1 MISPDATVVCC
12 CVLAGALYGL
22 LGSVAILRRQ
32 ALRGDVLAHAAWP
45 GVLIAFALTLDRDPI
60 ILATGALFTALF
72 ASFCIHYLEARFP
85 RLRGDGAPALILT
98 GFFAAGTV
106 AWSLIQRN
114 IEGVGQAGL
123 KSFLLGQ
130 AAAVQWPDAW
140 LLLSVFSISLIFMFC
155 FWRDMTL
162 ILFDREQAVL
172 LGRNAFIIE
181 LILDI
186 LLSMAVVSGLTIVG
200 VVVLS
205 ALLVAVPLAAR
216 PFALRLPHFFSL
228 STLLGGLI
236 GLTTPLVVTFL
247 ENTLAQDSKGVP
259 TGPVF
264 VLLASFLA
272 FLSLWIQLW
281 CVNTVPAVGK
291 DLKP

>member
-1 MISPDATVVCC
+1 
-12 CVLAGALYGL
+12 
-22 LGSVAILRRQ
+22 
-32 ALRGDVLAHAAWP
+32 
-45 GVLIAFALTLDRDPI
+45 
-60 ILATGALFTALF
+60 
-72 ASFCIHYLEARFP
+72 
-85 RLRGDGAPALILT
+85 
-98 GFFAAGTV
+98 
-106 AWSLIQRN
+106 
-114 IEGVGQAGL
+114 
-123 KSFLLGQ
+123 
-130 AAAVQWPDAW
+130 
-140 LLLSVFSISLIFMFC
+140 
-155 FWRDMTL
+155 MTL

-272 FLSLWIQLW
+272 FLSLWIQQW
-281 CVNTVPAVGK
+281 RVNTVPAVGK